1 MLLGYNLVKLPIF
14 QKFNC
19 LDSLNV
25 LGSRTVQRLLE
36 HILQRHNKLINDLSR
51 SITAHLRCL
60 GAGNLKMT
68 FFEFIWTLLGLQRRI
83 VITLVYALREN
94 LVLQLH
100 IGQLFTRF
108 YRFPFRKEGFNLAHL
123 FW

>member
-25 LGSRTVQRLLE
+25 LGSRTVQRLLK

-51 SITAHLRCL
+51 SSTAHLRSL
-60 GAGNLKMT
+60 GARKIIMT
-68 FFEFIWTLLGLQRRI
+68 FFEFIWTLFGLQRRI

-94 LVLQLH
+94 LLLQLH

-108 YRFPFRKEGFNLAHL
+108 YRFPFGKEGFNLAHL